1 MIRRDRGSEHPKT
14 FKFLAKITQEEIR
27 VESKMC
33 TCINYSHNRL
43 TIDQLFDTET
53 SKPRLEL
60 LREHLF
66 KEGRLEEDT
75 ALLIIEN
82 GERLLGNEETLLENL
97 KLPIT
102 VCGDIHGQF
111 YDLMKLFEIGGPPE
125 TTQYLFLGDYVD
137 RGCFSIECVLYLWSL
152 KIHYPTTLFLL
163 RGNHECRHLTEYF
176 TFKTECNIKYSERI
190 YDACMNAFDSLPLA
204 ALINKKILCIHGGLS
219 PEIHTLDDIKKID
232 RFQEPPS
239 YGPMCDLLWSDP
251 IENYDSNDEEN
262 FSSNT
267 ARGCS
272 YFYTFKAV
280 NDFLQRNALITIIR
294 AHEAQ
299 DLGYRMYRKQTGSD
313 FPSLMTIFSA
323 PNYCD
328 VYQNKAAI
336 LQYDKNNVMNIKQFK
351 HSEHPYWLPN
361 FMDVFQWSLPF
372 ICEKVTELLI
382 SILNIFKED
391 ESDDND
397 ICRREIIR
405 NKIRTV
411 GKMAIVYSSLREKHE
426 NVLNL
431 KGIAPPVDGE
441 GEAEKLLKQHLPPK
455 IPFSTAKILDRV
467 NERMPPP
474 VSTSVEENKQPVAIT
489 QQGNAKKIANPTVD
503 NG

>member
-1 MIRRDRGSEHPKT
+1 MPYE
-14 FKFLAKITQEEIR
+14 R
-27 VESKMC
+27 VV
-33 TCINYSHNRL
+33 RVV
-43 TIDQLFDTET
+43 Q
-53 SKPRLEL
+53 
-60 LREHLF
+60 
-66 KEGRLEEDT
+66 
-75 ALLIIEN
+75 
-82 GERLLGNEETLLENL
+82 
-97 KLPIT
+97 
-102 VCGDIHGQF
+102 
-111 YDLMKLFEIGGPPE
+111 
-125 TTQYLFLGDYVD
+125 
-137 RGCFSIECVLYLWSL
+137 
-152 KIHYPTTLFLL
+152 
-163 RGNHECRHLTEYF
+163 
-176 TFKTECNIKYSERI
+176 
-190 YDACMNAFDSLPLA
+190 
-204 ALINKKILCIHGGLS
+204 
-219 PEIHTLDDIKKID
+219 ID

-382 SILNIFKED
+382 S
-391 ESDDND
+391 
-397 ICRREIIR
+397 
-405 NKIRTV
+405 
-411 GKMAIVYSSLREKHE
+411 KMAIVYSSLREKHE